1 MDESDLGA
9 IGFMFDA
16 SHEKV
21 VFDVNLNNGY
31 QISLKT
37 IGDTPGHKQSGQYL
51 WPAAEIAANHF
62 IANWPTLRSERV
74 LELGAGCGLAGL
86 LISQLPDVK
95 EVVFT
100 DYDYG
105 TLTLIEESIQLNQVH
120 NTNGNSMHQVVDFL
134 EWGNFQFDPAKRICE
149 IPWMNEKFKL
159 IVGTDLIYSKDVV
172 EPLFRTASY
181 FLEQNGKFVLT
192 SSFPLGQ
199 DIESLVEESCRKLGL
214 IITIVEHVV
223 DGRYYKIQYFSRR
236 SDSF

>member
-51 WPAAEIAANHF
+51 WPAAEIASNHF
-62 IANWPTLRSERV
+62 IANWPTLKSERV

-120 NTNGNSMHQVVDFL
+120 NGDGNSIHQIVDFL
-134 EWGNFQFDPAKRICE
+134 EWGNFQFDPAKRTCE

-172 EPLFRTASY
+172 EPLFQTASY

-199 DIESLVEESCRKLGL
+199 VSAVHLHISFTSLYFFLFHRRLKFWSKKVVASLV
-214 IITIVEHVV
+214 
-223 DGRYYKIQYFSRR
+223 
-236 SDSF
+236 